1 MLPTTLRSVSR
12 LRSSMQPHIVA
23 GRRRA
28 SAATSTSTSAQKL
41 PRLPV
46 PDLHQSLQSYVK
58 SLEPLILEHEARGG
72 PTFQDAYNARL
83 KLAEDFESGI
93 GRTCQRRLLGMP
105 VGSPFGG
112 YFS

>member
-1 MLPTTLRSVSR
+1 
-12 LRSSMQPHIVA
+12 MQPHIVA

-28 SAATSTSTSAQKL
+28 STATSTSAQKL

-46 PDLHQSLQSYVK
+46 PDLQQSLRSYVK
-58 SLEPLILEHEARGG
+58 SLEPLLQEHEARGG
-72 PTFQDAYNARL
+72 PAFQDAYNARL